1 MRIEADQ
8 EQLLR
13 IAGKLINDKL
23 KEYRD
28 SFGIDDKQ
36 DLLAMVAF
44 GILADTLKKDKAI
57 SGEDQELSVE
67 VDQLNSLIKS
77 ALSSCTK

>member
-36 DLLAMVAF
+36 DPLAMVAF
-44 GILADTLKKDKAI
+44 GILADTLKKDKAT

-77 ALSSCTK
+77 ALSSSTK